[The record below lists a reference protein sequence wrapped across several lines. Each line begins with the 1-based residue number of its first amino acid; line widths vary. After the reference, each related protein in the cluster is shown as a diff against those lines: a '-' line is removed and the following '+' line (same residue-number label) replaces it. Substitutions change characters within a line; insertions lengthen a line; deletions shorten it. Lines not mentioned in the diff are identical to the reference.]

1 VQNQNYYTTAVVALN
16 SVMKN
21 VNATITMSCSLMT
34 VLTKSLNKTCQC
46 SQDWSQQLSP
56 CPSTKFYM
64 YVMSS
69 LAMVQSVIVFLD
81 FFISNGSEKPGGLSV
96 SQRSHSL

>member
-1 VQNQNYYTTAVVALN
+1 MAPN

-34 VLTKSLNKTCQC
+34 EVTEQNMPKWY

-64 YVMSS
+64 YDMSS
-69 LAMVQSVIVFLD
+69 LAIVVVFLD
-81 FFISNGSEKPGGLSV
+81 FFISNGSQKPGGLSV